1 MKKLYTILVVLMTS
15 FSANSQ
21 IIITE
26 IADPNNNENARFV
39 ELTNIGQDSFDLTGY
54 NLIRW
59 TNGNPDPTGSG
70 ADLSSYG
77 PVAPGDVLTF
87 AKSSSTFE
95 SVYGDAKHF

>member
-26 IADPNNNENARFV
+26 IADPNNNASARFV
-39 ELTNIGQDSFDLTGY
+39 ELTNIGQDSFYLTGY

-59 TNGNPDPTGSG
+59 TNEKPSKLGRMPCSRKVR
-70 ADLSSYG
+70 A
-77 PVAPGDVLTF
+77 
-87 AKSSSTFE
+87 
-95 SVYGDAKHF
+95 